1 MLMVCFHK
9 VSCLLDLLCVQSDE
23 GGLLQGGE
31 GAPSVGGQGSPIHPV
46 PPRTGHQRQHGH
58 HRLGENANV
67 NRGCYMYKKW
77 KLI

>member
-46 PPRTGHQRQHGH
+46 PPCPGHQRQHGQ
-58 HRLGENANV
+58 HRLGEKANV